1 MKKMINNRFL
11 FVTGLVF
18 VAAIF
23 RLIPHLP
30 NFTPVASMAL
40 FGGALY
46 SGKWKAFLIPLLALF
61 VSDLIIGFH
70 ETMIFVYLGF
80 LSIVGIGFWLKKA
93 LNVKNII
100 VSALLASI
108 VFFLITNFGVW
119 VMYDFYP
126 KNFAG
131 LIDSY
136 LAAIPFMRNDI
147 LGNLFY
153 SGVFFGAY
161 YIIKAKYP
169 QLVYVK

>member
-1 MKKMINNRFL
+1 LTVPSEFKIQKNQKIN
-11 FVTGLVF
+11 
-18 VAAIF
+18 
-23 RLIPHLP
+23 
-30 NFTPVASMAL
+30 
-40 FGGALY
+40 
-46 SGKWKAFLIPLLALF
+46 KPLLENLF
-61 VSDLIIGFH
+61 DDLLPAEILTYQKHGF
-70 ETMIFVYLGF
+70 EMP
-80 LSIVGIGFWLKKA
+80 IGFWLKKA